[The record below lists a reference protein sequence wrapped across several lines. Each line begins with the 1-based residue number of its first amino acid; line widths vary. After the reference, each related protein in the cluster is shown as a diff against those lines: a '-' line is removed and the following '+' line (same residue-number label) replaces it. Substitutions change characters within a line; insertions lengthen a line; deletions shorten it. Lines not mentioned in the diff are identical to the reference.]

1 MQSDSDARF
10 WRRAL
15 DIKHQEKRLITR
27 SEWEELLGEYAAV
40 TDNSCCYFAEDLIA
54 AYPEAKVVLQ
64 SRELDAWAT
73 SWIDTIARCFHDPV
87 VKYLYTF
94 HKDMVRWVPL
104 TTKIHETYMGKVFR
118 RETLIAEHKRFLE
131 QVRGLVLKGRLLEW
145 KVQDGW
151 GPLCEFLKVEVPE
164 EPFPNLFE
172 KEIFIGMIEDMKKN
186 LLYRAAWWYGGRVAA
201 VAVVG
206 FAAWW
211 AWKE

>member
-15 DIKHQEKRLITR
+15 DIKHQENRLITR
-27 SEWEELLGEYAAV
+27 SEWDELLGEYAAV
-40 TDNSCCYFAEDLIA
+40 TDNPCCYFAEDLIA

-73 SWIDTIARCFHDPV
+73 SWIDTIARCLHDPV

-94 HKDMVRWVPL
+94 DKDMVRWVPL
-104 TTKIHETYMGKVFR
+104 TTEIHETFMGRGFR

-131 QVRGLVLKGRLLEW
+131 QVRGLVPKGRLLEW
-145 KVQDGW
+145 KVRDGW
-151 GPLCEFLKVEVPE
+151 GPLCGFLKVEVPE

-186 LLYRAAWWYGGRVAA
+186 LLYRAAWWYGGRAAA
-201 VAVVG
+201 VAMIG
-206 FAAWW
+206 IAT
-211 AWKE
+211 